1 MRNDA
6 FGYWRDKRE
15 KLLRRYKN
23 LSARDLKF
31 SLGKENEMI
40 ETLCNKLGK
49 TNQELLNI
57 IITL

>member
-31 SLGKENEMI
+31 NLGEEKEMI
-40 ETLCNKLGK
+40 ETLCYKLGITDK
-49 TNQELLNI
+49 ELLTI
-57 IITL
+57 IVTI

>member
-31 SLGKENEMI
+31 NLGEENEMI